1 MRPYAP
7 DAAIVFVH
15 RDEDPRD
22 YRVSFSKIKT
32 RLGFDVSLTVLD
44 GIAEIVGL
52 VKNGIIS
59 NGASPAYR
67 N

>member
-7 DAAIVFVH
+7 DAAIEFVH
-15 RDEDPRD
+15 RNEDPRD
-22 YRVSFSKIKT
+22 YRVAFSKIKT
-32 RLGFDVSLTVLD
+32 RLGFDVSLTVSD
-44 GIAEIVGL
+44 GIAEIVEL

-59 NGASPAYR
+59 NAASPGYR